1 MTIFVGYLMRRQF
14 QKWLSPLAKRPHSR
28 TLKIE
33 EFSCSVL
40 R

>member
-1 MTIFVGYLMRRQF
+1 MTILVGYLVRGQF
-14 QKWLSPLAKRPHSR
+14 QKRLLPLEKRPHSR

-33 EFSCSVL
+33 EFSYSVL